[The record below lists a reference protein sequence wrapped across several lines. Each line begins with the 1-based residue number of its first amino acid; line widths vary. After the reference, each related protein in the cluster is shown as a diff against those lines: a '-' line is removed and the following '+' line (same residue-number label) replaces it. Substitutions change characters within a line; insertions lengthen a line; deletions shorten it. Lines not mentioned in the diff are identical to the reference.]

1 MQCEWSQVE
10 KQVMLIC
17 RDGVCG
23 RAHAHAHAQAKG
35 QTFHTQALQWMQ
47 IQTCASEKFTMV
59 TCVDLQGSKDSLST

>member
-1 MQCEWSQVE
+1 MWVKQVE
-10 KQVMLIC
+10 KQVMLTC

-23 RAHAHAHAQAKG
+23 RAHAHAQAKG

-59 TCVDLQGSKDSLST
+59 ACVDLQGSNDFLST